1 MDFVRR
7 ILDLFKK
14 EQIAGT
20 SQFTSFVYVSDVT
33 SSEFVVTVHAD
44 ETGYLIFSIFS
55 PDEWAMIVDICE
67 LTSRDIEDV
76 VREISDDENITN
88 IAIDPRDIDNE

>member
-20 SQFTSFVYVSDVT
+20 SQFTSFIHVSDST
-33 SSEFVVTVHAD
+33 SSEFVVTVHTD

-55 PDEWAMIVDICE
+55 PDEWAMIVDVCE
-67 LTSRDIEDV
+67 LTSRNIEDV

-88 IAIDPRDIDNE
+88 IAIDPRDID

>member
-7 ILDLFKK
+7 ILNLFKK
-14 EQIAGT
+14 EQMAGT
-20 SQFTSFVYVSDVT
+20 SQFTSFIHASDDD
-33 SSEFVVTVHAD
+33 SSECIITVHTD

-55 PDEWAMIVDICE
+55 PDEWAMIVDVCE
-67 LTSRDIEDV
+67 LTSRNIEDV

-88 IAIDPRDIDNE
+88 IAIDPKDID

>member
-1 MDFVRR
+1 MDFVQR
-7 ILDLFKK
+7 ILNLFKK
-14 EQIAGT
+14 EQIAGIN
-20 SQFTSFVYVSDVT
+20 QFISFIHAPDGA
-33 SSEFVVTVHAD
+33 SSECIVTVHTD

-67 LTSRDIEDV
+67 LTSRNIEDV

-88 IAIDPRDIDNE
+88 IAIDPRDID

>member
-7 ILDLFKK
+7 ILNLFKK

-20 SQFTSFVYVSDVT
+20 SRFTSFIHPSDGD
-33 SSEFVVTVHAD
+33 SSECIVTVHAD

-55 PDEWAMIVDICE
+55 PDEWAMIVDVCE
-67 LTSRDIEDV
+67 LTSRNIEDV

-88 IAIDPRDIDNE
+88 IAIDPRDID